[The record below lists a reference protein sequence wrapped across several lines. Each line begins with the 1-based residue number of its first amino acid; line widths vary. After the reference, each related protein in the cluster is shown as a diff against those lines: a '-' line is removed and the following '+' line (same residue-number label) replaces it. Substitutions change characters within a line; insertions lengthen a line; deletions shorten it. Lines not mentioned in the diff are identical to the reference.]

1 MRALKTIV
9 IFLGVLC
16 VAAFAF
22 LIYVV
27 IGGVGKPSMPETP
40 VAAPHS
46 TPAPRPPIAGLSW
59 GDIAISAPEGSVLA
73 GAFAAGD
80 QIVVH
85 VNPPGAAPFLVVI
98 DPKAGRVTGRILLG
112 ARP

>member
-16 VAAFAF
+16 IAAFAV
-22 LIYVV
+22 LIYVL
-27 IGGVGKPSMPETP
+27 IAGVGKSSTPETP
-40 VAAPHS
+40 QATA
-46 TPAPRPPIAGLSW
+46 TPRPPIAGLSW
-59 GDIAISAPEGSVLA
+59 GDVAISAPEGSVLA

-85 VNPPGAAPFLVVI
+85 VNPPDAAPFLVVI

>member
-16 VAAFAF
+16 VAAFAVLVYV
-22 LIYVV
+22 LIA
-27 IGGVGKPSMPETP
+27 GVGKPSNSETP
-40 VAAPHS
+40 VAATSSPV
-46 TPAPRPPIAGLSW
+46 PRPPIAGLSW

>member
-16 VAAFAF
+16 IAAFAF

-27 IGGVGKPSMPETP
+27 IGGVGKPPSPETP
-40 VAAPHS
+40 PSAA
-46 TPAPRPPIAGLSW
+46 TPRPPIAGLSW
-59 GDIAISAPEGSVLA
+59 GDVAISATEGSVLA

>member
-9 IFLGVLC
+9 IFLGGLC
-16 VAAFAF
+16 IAAFAV
-22 LIYVV
+22 LVYVV
-27 IGGVGKPSMPETP
+27 IAGVGKSPTP
-40 VAAPHS
+40 DAPAATVS
-46 TPAPRPPIAGLSW
+46 TLPPRPPIAGLSW
-59 GDIAISAPEGSVLA
+59 GDVVLPAPAGSVLA

-85 VNPPGAAPFLVVI
+85 VNPPAEAPFLVVI

>member
-1 MRALKTIV
+1 M

-16 VAAFAF
+16 IAAFAVLVYV
-22 LIYVV
+22 LIA
-27 IGGVGKPSMPETP
+27 GVGKPSSSETP
-40 VAAPHS
+40 VAAPS
-46 TPAPRPPIAGLSW
+46 SPAPRPPIAGLSW
-59 GDIAISAPEGSVLA
+59 SDVTISAPEGSVLA

-85 VNPPGAAPFLVVI
+85 VNPPDAAPFLVVI

-112 ARP
+112 VRP